1 MRVVRPLIGAM
12 ALAMISQNAFAKNI
26 TVDGENKGD
35 LDLMVKVMHV
45 VDGKENN
52 FDPNYGTSTLLKMK
66 YTSPSWNGLKFGVG
80 FYSVGE
86 LIGNNPPAN
95 TAKGEKLA
103 SGMFA
108 NTSDS
113 MESVLG
119 EAHLKFKSDNFNAFA
134 GRMIFKSPLT
144 TAAVSTLPTFHTA
157 FGGNYQAS
165 ENLQFGIAQITQ
177 ISLGA
182 RAVTEF
188 GLIGEGTKTAGTSVK
203 PQIVGG
209 KTEQAT
215 FLDIDEMT
223 AGGSENNNG
232 ISALSLNYKPTKAT
246 NIDVW
251 NYYADNISN
260 TFYVEAKQGYKL
272 ANKSKVKLMAQFLNQ
287 KDVGDFSG
295 NMGNGAGDID
305 YNLFG
310 VKAVYATKG
319 WKAYAAFNK
328 SSGDTAMLNAWS
340 GDPAYTSSMFSRNAY
355 RENVTAF
362 KVGGMYKFMPKWAL
376 SASYANYSKSDTNG
390 KIPGNILTPMDDAN
404 EVNVALTWKPI
415 KKTMLKLVH
424 SNRTSEYDGF
434 ITSSG
439 KQLDRT
445 QSHTRLIGVWK
456 F

>member
-45 VDGKENN
+45 VDGKENG

-66 YTSPSWNGLKFGVG
+66 YTSPAWNGLKFGLG

-86 LIGNNPPAN
+86 LIGTNDPN
-95 TAKGEKLA
+95 TADGDKVA
-103 SGMFA
+103 AGMFA
-108 NTSDS
+108 NEYDS

-144 TAAVSTLPTFHTA
+144 TAAVSTMPTFHTA

-165 ENLQFGIAQITQ
+165 DSLQFGIAQITQ

-188 GLIGEGTKTAGTSVK
+188 GLIGEATNTAGTTVK

-209 KTEQAT
+209 NTEQAT

-319 WKAYAAFNK
+319 WKAYAALNK

-362 KVGGMYKFMPKWAL
+362 KVGGMYKFMPKWMV
-376 SASYANYSKSDTNG
+376 SASYANYSKSDTTG
-390 KIPGNILTPMDDAN
+390 KRAGVGVLTPMDDAN

-434 ITSSG
+434 KG
-439 KQLDRT
+439 NDFT